1 MKKSVL
7 FPVLLSLIILAM
19 NLYAQDSKKTQ
30 PFRGDTAL
38 ALNKVTVAPQN
49 ADPKS
54 EVSNVENEE
63 NQFVEITLEDIEPTE
78 EMREVVVYDSEGEII
93 YSEKYL
99 EEMDS
104 TKLPEGAQFLMEDS
118 SVKYFVVD

>member
-54 EVSNVENEE
+54 EVENEE